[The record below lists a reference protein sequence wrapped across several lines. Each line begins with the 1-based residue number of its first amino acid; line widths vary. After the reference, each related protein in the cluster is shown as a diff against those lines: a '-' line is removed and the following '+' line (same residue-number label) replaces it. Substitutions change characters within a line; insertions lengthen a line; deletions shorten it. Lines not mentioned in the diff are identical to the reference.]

1 MTMPIQTEKIIMDSS
16 FFIDIGSYQ
25 TQKKGEDCFGD
36 TVYAK
41 KIPEEQRII
50 GILSDGLGSG
60 VKANILS
67 SMTTRMAMKFME
79 NNTDLQ
85 RASETMMDALPI
97 CQVRK
102 ISYAT
107 FSIVDSE
114 LEGKTR
120 IFEMDNPRYIFIRN
134 NRLFDIKGREFSS
147 PKWKDRKI
155 SVSQINNLPGDRIIV
170 MSDGVTQAGLGNK
183 KYPLGW
189 GRQGCID
196 FVLKVLEQD
205 PYISSSALAE
215 KIVNEA
221 LEKETEHKAG
231 DDISCMCLY
240 FRKPRKL
247 LIVTGPPF
255 NDDKDKEIAEMVT
268 NYDGK
273 IAVCGGTTANI
284 IERELCLK
292 CEIDKTSFD
301 TKIPMAS
308 KMEGIDL
315 VTEGILTLTDAY
327 RMLKEGVDKNSNTAS
342 VRLVKLF
349 LSSDKIDFVVGTKIN
364 VAHQD
369 PNLPMELEIRR
380 NIVKK
385 IFRLLQSQY
394 LKEISVRYL

>member
-1 MTMPIQTEKIIMDSS
+1 MDSS
-16 FFIDIGSYQ
+16 LFIDIGSYQ
-25 TQKKGEDCFGD
+25 VQKNGEDCFGD

-79 NNTDLQ
+79 DNTDLQ
-85 RASETMMDALPI
+85 VASETMMDALPI
-97 CQVRK
+97 CQIRK

-107 FSIVDSE
+107 FSIVDTE

-134 NRLFDIKGREFSS
+134 NHLFDIKGREFSS

-155 SVSQINNLPGDRIIV
+155 SVSQVNNLPEDRIIV
-170 MSDGVTQAGLGNK
+170 MSDGVTQAGIGNR

-189 GRQGCID
+189 GRDGCIN
-196 FVLKVLEQD
+196 FVLKTLEQE
-205 PYISSSALAE
+205 PRISSFSLSK
-215 KIVNEA
+215 KIVEEA
-221 LEKETEHKAG
+221 LDKENGRKAG

-240 FRKPRKL
+240 FRNPRKL

-255 NDDKDKEIAEMVT
+255 DEEKDKEIGELVST
-268 NYDGK
+268 YDGR

-284 IERELCLK
+284 IERELCVK

-308 KMEGIDL
+308 TMEGVDL
-315 VTEGILTLTDAY
+315 VTEGILTLTDVY
-327 RMLKEGVDKNSNTAS
+327 RMLKEGIDKNSNTAS
-342 VRLVKLF
+342 VRLAKML
-349 LSSDKIDFVVGTKIN
+349 LESDKIDFVVGTKIN

-369 PNLPMELEIRR
+369 PSLPMELEIRR

-385 IFRLLQSQY
+385 IFRLLQSKY
-394 LKEISVRYL
+394 LKEISVRYV